1 LFQMHKVYYDF
12 GIFDTTIW
20 SNLSLDQESI
30 VIKNLNNKQVKK
42 KLANLKLVKNL
53 TPLYSPL
60 LLCMMI
66 ESRSITLVPKGQF
79 DIN

>member
-1 LFQMHKVYYDF
+1 MHKVYYDF

-42 KLANLKLVKNL
+42 KLANLKLIKNL
-53 TPLYSPL
+53 TPLDSPL
-60 LLCMMI
+60 LLYMMI